1 MDPKVIEMN
10 NLRVLHDYLNQTLD
24 VLVRGQRLGAPHT
37 ASLGYS
43 PFAAPIAGAPA
54 ALGTDVIYGPGP
66 WSFGPTPIFN
76 GISPFAATNPFSG
89 HALSAAYGPTG
100 YGPAAY
106 SPFGSWSAQ
115 PWAQSPWTPST
126 PWTAGQTSWPVAEA
140 ARQAQVTQTLA
151 AKQSVLEQMC
161 RMAGIPV

>member
-24 VLVRGQRLGAPHT
+24 VLVRGQRFGASHT
-37 ASLGYS
+37 PGLGYS

-54 ALGTDVIYGPGP
+54 AIGTDVIYGP
-66 WSFGPTPIFN
+66 FGATPYFN

-89 HALSAAYGPTG
+89 LPLHNAG

-106 SPFGSWSAQ
+106 SPFGNWSAQ
-115 PWAQSPWTPST
+115 SWPQSPWAPST

-140 ARQAQVTQTLA
+140 ARQAQVTQTLV